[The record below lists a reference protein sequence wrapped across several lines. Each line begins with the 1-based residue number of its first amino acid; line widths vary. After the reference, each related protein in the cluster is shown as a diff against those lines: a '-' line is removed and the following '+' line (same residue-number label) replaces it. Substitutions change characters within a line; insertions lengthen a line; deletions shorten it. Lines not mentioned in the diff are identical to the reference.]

1 MILTNNRPRAISI
14 AACLTIGL
22 LSGLSGCATTRAH
35 RHELDRN
42 GLVFYV
48 DGAGGG
54 NALKDYGRGVEQGL
68 RQAGFDGDFLSF
80 SWHTGLGVA
89 ADQTAS
95 VEYKRSKAKELAK
108 QIVDFRSSHP
118 GSPVHL
124 VGLSAGTAVA
134 VFALEELPTSAPV
147 DSVTLL
153 GSSLSSHYDITEALK
168 RVNGRLSVYTS
179 EKDAVLGV
187 LVPISGT
194 ADRKYCGA
202 CSAGLRGFHLPEDAD
217 ADVMELYDKVT
228 NVNWRPEFAES
239 GHNGGHTDAVNAV
252 FVERHV
258 APIILNAPRLIGPH
272 FTDAGA

>member
-1 MILTNNRPRAISI
+1 M
-14 AACLTIGL
+14 
-22 LSGLSGCATTRAH
+22 RAH

-42 GLVFYV
+42 GFVFYV

-68 RQAGFDGDFLSF
+68 RQAGFDGDFHSF

-89 ADQTAS
+89 ADQAAS
-95 VEYKRSKAKELAK
+95 VEYKRSKARELAR

-118 GSPVHL
+118 DSPVHL
-124 VGLSAGTAVA
+124 VGLSAGTAIA
-134 VFALEELPTSAPV
+134 VFALEELPHSAHV

-168 RVNGRLSVYTS
+168 HVNGRLSVYTS
-179 EKDAVLGV
+179 EKDAVLSV

-202 CSAGLRGFHLPEDAD
+202 CSVGLKGFHMPAD
-217 ADVMELYDKVT
+217 AQPEVVVLYSKVY
-228 NVNWRPEFAES
+228 NINWRPEFAES

-252 FVERHV
+252 FVARYI
-258 APIILNAPRLIGPH
+258 APTIMKTVRLVGPH